1 MLTSLFVVVYFT
13 CYILVCIKSYILVL
27 LSPFVKL
34 FLLTH
39 VFNKTGCHFL
49 ALLSWLLF
57 LLLWFLIVSDCGNHH
72 DQLFDQIAI
81 V

>member
-49 ALLSWLLF
+49 AFVVAAFVFVALVF
-57 LLLWFLIVSDCGNHH
+57 NCICLWESS
-72 DQLFDQIAI
+72 
-81 V
+81 